1 MNLPRRTPRT
11 SGARAASAAAR
22 LDGFKAHVL
31 TGARL
36 LFLRLTLSEGH
47 PPAVGGWMVKVPF
60 PLHPV
65 PPVRIQVPEIVLPFT
80 VPSSVS
86 TLFVAPGNI
95 VVTVKLN
102 VPVTLPL
109 RFPMKP
115 KVPVSDVWSEAKQGP
130 GDVKEKLVTLSVS
143 PLP

>member
-1 MNLPRRTPRT
+1 MTAPPIPILKLIP
-11 SGARAASAAAR
+11 
-22 LDGFKAHVL
+22 
-31 TGARL
+31 
-36 LFLRLTLSEGH
+36 SEDY

-65 PPVRIQVPEIVLPFT
+65 PPVNVQVPVIVLPFT
-80 VPSSVS
+80 VPLRVS
-86 TLFVAPGNI
+86 TLFVAPVNI

-109 RFPMKP
+109 RLPMKP
-115 KVPVSDVWSEAKQGP
+115 KVPVSEVWSEAKQGP
-130 GDVKEKLVTLSVS
+130 GEVKVKLVTLSVS